1 MQIRY
6 IHEYIH
12 TAYIHAYIYTYI
24 YTIHIGILPGTTIYV
39 ALGAIARSNTEGDE
53 NEGGSGG
60 GMVGNAKKVLSFV
73 GVISTAILLKIGA
86 DQATKALEDAGFRD
100 DDGDFDGVCDSD
112 NNSDI
117 KKK

>member
-1 MQIRY
+1 MHTY
-6 IHEYIH
+6 IH
-12 TAYIHAYIYTYI
+12 IY
-24 YTIHIGILPGTTIYV
+24 IHIGILPGTTIYV

-112 NNSDI
+112 NDSDI